1 MQVEKES
8 SDSKYDQKRKA
19 LKELE
24 KSIQLSQ
31 SQADR
36 EKAVQMEKYENLERQ
51 QKDLISSY
59 EVENTKLRDQNDQL
73 NNALNQGEQGVRE

>member
-1 MQVEKES
+1 VEKES

-31 SQADR
+31 S
-36 EKAVQMEKYENLERQ
+36 
-51 QKDLISSY
+51 
-59 EVENTKLRDQNDQL
+59 
-73 NNALNQGEQGVRE
+73 

>member
-1 MQVEKES
+1 MQIEKES
-8 SDSKYDQKRKA
+8 SDSKYEQKRKA
-19 LKELE
+19 LKGLE

-51 QKDLISSY
+51 QKELIQSY
-59 EVENTKLRDQNDQL
+59 ENENTKLRDQND
-73 NNALNQGEQGVRE
+73 